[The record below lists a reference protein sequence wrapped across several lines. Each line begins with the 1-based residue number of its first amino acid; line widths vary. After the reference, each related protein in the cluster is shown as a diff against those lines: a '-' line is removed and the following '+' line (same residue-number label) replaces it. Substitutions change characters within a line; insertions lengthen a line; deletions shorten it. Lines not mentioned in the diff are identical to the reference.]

1 MVLKM
6 PTIEERES
14 EHDNE
19 EELNRKAE
27 TYTKKI
33 DRLRKDVEN
42 LKLQLSSMQSQNEEH
57 KTKLIKKEAQEM
69 LYEREKHITTLEDS
83 LARINLEVHQY
94 KCRNQIV
101 DELLEYTPGQI
112 QEGDLDKLIAMYTG
126 MIE

>member
-1 MVLKM
+1 MGSAKSSLNGSMVLKM

-19 EELNRKAE
+19 EELDRKAE
-27 TYTKKI
+27 AYTKKI

-42 LKLQLSSMQSQNEEH
+42 LKSQLSSMQSQNEEH

-69 LYEREKHITTLEDS
+69 LYEREKHITTLEES

-94 KCRNQIV
+94 KCRN
-101 DELLEYTPGQI
+101 
-112 QEGDLDKLIAMYTG
+112 
-126 MIE
+126 

>member
-1 MVLKM
+1 M

-19 EELNRKAE
+19 EELDRKAE
-27 TYTKKI
+27 AYKKKI
-33 DRLRKDVEN
+33 DRLKKDGEN

-69 LYEREKHITTLEDS
+69 LYEREKQITTLEES
-83 LARINLEVHQY
+83 LARINLEAHQY
-94 KCRNQIV
+94 NCRNQIIT
-101 DELLEYTPGQI
+101 ELLDQTPGQI